1 MKIPHLLSA
10 IAFGAALLLQ
20 ANVQQASALSTVP
33 PPRLLRS
40 PEQAAVYYSLEDG
53 RRYAF
58 PNQNIYRSWYSSFDA
73 VQTVSAS
80 ELAQFRLAGSVL
92 YRPGALIKITT
103 DPKVYLVTANGELR
117 WVQTEAIAQSL
128 FGGTWAS
135 QVEDVSDA
143 FFFAYRIGAP
153 ILAGDTLTLA
163 AVRAEAHAQSIL
175 ANQELLLAPPSSTTT
190 IPLPNAPTSTATT
203 TVATGFLLNTSRNAG
218 VRGNESTNIDVY
230 TQGAVPEAIYIRI
243 NGALAQNC
251 RQQTRCSQ
259 TFTHTFQ
266 STATSYVI
274 EAETTY
280 ADGTRQLQT
289 KTLPVLDLQA
299 GALALIT
306 TNLEIRTPTNI
317 DLKAQWFDLSSRPSR
332 VAVYV
337 NDQEQKS
344 CFDAFECTLSYAVN
358 EPLGTTLSTYAIAE
372 STSGQQWRTPTS
384 SIAIVSNPKPVIAIN
399 NPTTLIF
406 GNQQVSLNVQA
417 NDEDGIAFIEIYEN
431 GMLLQ
436 RCDRPTCSYTSA
448 PITEGRTLMYQVVAQ
463 DLRGARQEM
472 ELVPMLVVSG
482 Y

>member
-1 MKIPHLLSA
+1 M
-10 IAFGAALLLQ
+10 
-20 ANVQQASALSTVP
+20 N
-33 PPRLLRS
+33 
-40 PEQAAVYYSLEDG
+40 DG

-58 PNQNIYRSWYSSFDA
+58 PNQNIYRSWYSSFDT

-80 ELAQFRLAGSVL
+80 ELANFRLAGSVL
-92 YRPGALIKITT
+92 YRPGTTIKITT

-117 WVQTEAIAQSL
+117 WIQTEGVAQSL
-128 FGGTWAS
+128 LGNTWAS

-143 FFFAYRIGAP
+143 FFVAYRIGAP
-153 ILAGDTLTLA
+153 ISAGDTLTLA
-163 AVRAEAHAQSIL
+163 SVRAEWHAGSIW
-175 ANQELLLAPPSSTTT
+175 ANQELLMTPPTASTTT
-190 IPLPNAPTSTATT
+190 PLPNTPTSTATT

-299 GALALIT
+299 GALALVT
-306 TNLEIRTPTNI
+306 ANLEIRTPTNI
-317 DLKAQWFDLSSRPSR
+317 DVKAQWFDLSSRPSR
-332 VAVYV
+332 LAVYV
-337 NDQEQKS
+337 NGQEQKS

-358 EPLGTTLSTYAIAE
+358 EPLGTTLSAYAIAE

-384 SIAIVSNPKPVIAIN
+384 SIAIVANPKPVIVTN
-399 NPTTLIF
+399 DPGTLF
-406 GNQQVSLNVQA
+406 FANQQVNVNVQA

-431 GMLLQ
+431 GALLQ
-436 RCDRPTCSYTSA
+436 RCERPTCSYASA
-448 PITEGRTLMYQVVAQ
+448 PITEGRTLTYRVVAQ

-472 ELVPMLVVSG
+472 VLAPMLVVTG